1 MATVTRLRHGPATD
15 FRAVLLKK
23 LVRRMRL
30 ELQPTISAKRPEMR
44 RRQVVFSA
52 EPAPDSQ
59 PQPVDHRPRNFVRRL
74 KLVSAF
80 RSVKLML
87 TAQAKQRR
95 RRLARPKAPVSQAP
109 APVRA
114 ELRDFRGLDH
124 KPSGRGKSVF
134 AVLLFVAAVVAVANG
149 FYFGIPRQRPVA
161 TEASG
166 AQTINVSGA
175 SALVTVNP
183 DWLPA
188 RDANLPRLVQA
199 LRARQVK
206 KAVVMLPNG
215 TSVGIIDV
223 ASGKLVG
230 ASSPTAAK

>member
-1 MATVTRLRHGPATD
+1 
-15 FRAVLLKK
+15 VLH
-23 LVRRMRL
+23 V
-30 ELQPTISAKRPEMR
+30 
-44 RRQVVFSA
+44 
-52 EPAPDSQ
+52 
-59 PQPVDHRPRNFVRRL
+59 
-74 KLVSAF
+74 
-80 RSVKLML
+80 
-87 TAQAKQRR
+87 
-95 RRLARPKAPVSQAP
+95 
-109 APVRA
+109 
-114 ELRDFRGLDH
+114 
-124 KPSGRGKSVF
+124 
-134 AVLLFVAAVVAVANG
+134 
-149 FYFGIPRQRPVA
+149 FGIPRQRPVA

-166 AQTINVSGA
+166 AQTINVSRA

-206 KAVVMLPNG
+206 KAVVMLANG